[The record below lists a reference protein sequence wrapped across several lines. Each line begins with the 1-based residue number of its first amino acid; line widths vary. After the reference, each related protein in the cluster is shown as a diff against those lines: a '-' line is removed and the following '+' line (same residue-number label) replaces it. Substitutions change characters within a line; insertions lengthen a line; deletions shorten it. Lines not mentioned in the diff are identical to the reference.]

1 MARTTT
7 WTLATVEGHPR
18 FLALPL
24 RRRALLSYRYA
35 GGSVESAAV
44 LFRLERAEVRR
55 LEAEALATLTRET
68 TSRLHSRLHVRDIP
82 IESPDDLTR
91 RADAWPT

>member
-24 RRRALLSYRYA
+24 RKRALLSYRYA
-35 GGSVESAAV
+35 GGSVESAAL
-44 LFRLERAEVRR
+44 LFGLERAEVRR
-55 LEAEALATLTRET
+55 LEAEALAMLARET
-68 TSRLHSRLHVRDIP
+68 TSRPHAHDIP